1 MSAPFRSGP
10 NVLEMEYSSFSFSAS
25 SVSEYMTLVNVLK
38 VFLIYMLSIN
48 IFLERCLF

>member
-1 MSAPFRSGP
+1 
-10 NVLEMEYSSFSFSAS
+10 
-25 SVSEYMTLVNVLK
+25 MTLVNVLK